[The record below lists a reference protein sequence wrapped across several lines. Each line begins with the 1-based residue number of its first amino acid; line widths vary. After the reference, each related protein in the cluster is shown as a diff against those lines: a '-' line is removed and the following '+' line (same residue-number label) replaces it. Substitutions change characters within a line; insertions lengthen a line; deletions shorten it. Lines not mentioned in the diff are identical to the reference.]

1 MIGRAISLGF
11 VGMAAQVVDASEP
24 VLMLGALT
32 ANCRS
37 ALHIGVVTCNSDA
50 AESPSNRSITEAQVN
65 EYLAQYGKPPRE
77 AVRALLNPT
86 DDNIAAWIRKQR
98 EVVAIASYVASRM
111 TQMGS
116 QFDDGWVG
124 GAPMPKSNLPAAI
137 QMRVTLL
144 LKLDDPPSL
153 RAVRAL
159 QILVDRYPSIDGRLV
174 QVGPLPDGEL
184 RRSLTKLGAVLPISF
199 APLETMEGVSG
210 PSLLIEDLRYRVNR
224 QVDATD
230 MTTKQMCE
238 QIIALRAAAEAR
250 ESHLKPIWPTP

>member
-1 MIGRAISLGF
+1 MIRRAISLGF
-11 VGMAAQVVDASEP
+11 VGVAAQVVDASQP
-24 VLMLGALT
+24 VLMLGALP
-32 ANCRS
+32 ANCLS
-37 ALHIGVVTCNSDA
+37 ALHIGVVTCDSNA
-50 AESPSNRSITEAQVN
+50 AESPSAGSITEAQVN

-111 TQMGS
+111 TQLGS
-116 QFDDGWVG
+116 QFEGEWVG
-124 GAPMPKSNLPAAI
+124 GTPMLKSDLPAAI

-144 LKLDDPPSL
+144 LKLDNPSSL

-159 QILVDRYPSIDGRLV
+159 QILVNRYPSIDGRLV
-174 QVGPLPDGEL
+174 QVGPLPDGGL
-184 RRSLTKLGAVLPISF
+184 RSSLTKLGAVLPISVS
-199 APLETMEGVSG
+199 PLETMESVSG

-224 QVDATD
+224 RLDATD
-230 MTTKQMCE
+230 MTTDQMCD

-250 ESHLKPIWPTP
+250 YSHLKPTWPTP